1 MSPTVDDLRNEI
13 RVATGRHERLV
24 STGFT
29 KEALAAICEHVGY
42 DVGEGQ
48 LPATE
53 LMRAEIRARVG
64 LADDVDPDDAG
75 GAFRKADL
83 EAIADVLRE
92 D

>member
-29 KEALAAICEHVGY
+29 KEALAAICEHVGF
-42 DVGEGQ
+42 DVGDGR
-48 LPATE
+48 LPTKE

-64 LADDVDPDDAG
+64 LADDADPETEG
-75 GAFRKADL
+75 SAFRKADL
-83 EAIADVLRE
+83 EAIAEALGE

>member
-29 KEALAAICEHVGY
+29 KEALAAICEAFGD
-42 DVGEGQ
+42 DVGDGQ
-48 LPATE
+48 LPPKEA
-53 LMRAEIRARVG
+53 MRAEIRARVG
-64 LADDVDPDDAG
+64 LVDHADPETEG

-83 EAIADVLRE
+83 EAIADALDE

>member
-13 RVATGRHERLV
+13 RAATGRHERLV

-29 KEALAAICEHVGY
+29 KEALAAICGELGY
-42 DVGEGQ
+42 DVGDGQ
-48 LPATE
+48 LPAKE

-64 LADDVDPDDAG
+64 LAEDADPDSAG

-83 EAIADVLRE
+83 EAIADAVRE
-92 D
+92 E

>member
-29 KEALAAICEHVGY
+29 KEALAAICDAFGY
-42 DVGEGQ
+42 DVGDGQ
-48 LPATE
+48 LPTKE
-53 LMRAEIRARVG
+53 RMRAEIRARVG
-64 LADDVDPDDAG
+64 LADDVDPETAG
-75 GAFRKADL
+75 GTFRKADL
-83 EAIADVLRE
+83 EAIADALRE

>member
-29 KEALAAICEHVGY
+29 KEALAAICGDLGYGVG
-42 DVGEGQ
+42 DGQ
-48 LPATE
+48 LPAKE
-53 LMRAEIRARVG
+53 RMRAEIRARVG
-64 LADDVDPDDAG
+64 LADDADPERAG
-75 GAFRKADL
+75 SAFRKADL
-83 EAIADVLRE
+83 EAIAAAVSE

>member
-1 MSPTVDDLRNEI
+1 MAPTVDDLRNEI

-29 KEALAAICEHVGY
+29 KEALAAICGDLGY
-42 DVGEGQ
+42 DVGDGQ
-48 LPATE
+48 LPTKE

-64 LADDVDPDDAG
+64 LVDHADPDAEGD
-75 GAFRKADL
+75 AFRKADL
-83 EAIADVLRE
+83 EAIAEALGE